1 MNEQTQTVAPSSD
14 VIERMWDFANKIAGA
29 KFLPPEI
36 RGDVASVFY
45 LLATANDMNMPWTFL
60 ARTAFPGEDGG
71 LGIKG
76 EVVLS
81 ALLQRGF
88 GVDVTYTEEPIGCT
102 CTITRPDGPAGSR
115 TFTMEDAARIETRWL
130 PAEERWEKLA
140 ENYFYRNYPK
150 EMCTWRALT
159 MCARVVA
166 PDVIS
171 GAYLP
176 DELARSVRDLH
187 GNGKPAEQAETFE
200 VAEKEEVPAE
210 PEAAS
215 NVAEKREVEAK
226 PAPEPEPEPEPEPD
240 PGKPEPLAEQG
251 EAPQPQVVTYE
262 IWGIM
267 PDAQPA
273 QVAGVAPF
281 TDIKQATAKAVALA
295 NERGFTTLVVQA
307 DGKVRKEVSR
317 HRPAEPAADKPAAQ
331 QQPSF
336 DDLLQKVV
344 AAIGGK
350 GREAKKTAARFLAG
364 YFGVTVKALPAKD
377 KMVEALQVL
386 LPVLDDRVEALRTKP
401 EDLGEELAGRKQPD
415 PLDAEFD
422 RLGWPDHIRMLAGKA
437 RDFRKQTP
445 EQFITWINHPMIDDV
460 SIASMDVEALE
471 VFWPLFL
478 LVKGRAWEPID
489 LAVARGW
496 PVTKTMQDL
505 VTAAGQPVEQWT
517 AEFAAKALDMMR
529 KVATEEQ
536 PTAPEPEAAPPADD
550 EWATAGLPFGD

>member
-1 MNEQTQTVAPSSD
+1 MTEQTQTFPQPVAPSGD

-36 RGDVASVFY
+36 RGDVSSVFY

-60 ARTAFPGEDGG
+60 ARTSFPGEDGG

-88 GVDVTYTEEPIGCT
+88 KVDFAYTDEPIGCT
-102 CTITRPDGPAGSR
+102 CTITRPDGQSGSR
-115 TFTMEDAARIETRWL
+115 TFTMDDAARIETRWL
-130 PAEERWEKLA
+130 PAEERWEKLS
-140 ENYFYRNYPK
+140 ENYFYRNFSK
-150 EMCTWRALT
+150 EMCTWRSLT

-176 DELARSVRDLH
+176 DELARSVRDLQ
-187 GNGKPAEQAETFE
+187 GNGNSKPAEPTNEFV
-200 VAEKEEVPAE
+200 VAEKPEAPTAPEATSEEAVEAEAEAAE
-210 PEAAS
+210 PQT
-215 NVAEKREVEAK
+215 
-226 PAPEPEPEPEPEPD
+226 EPEPKLAPR
-240 PGKPEPLAEQG
+240 KPEP
-251 EAPQPQVVTYE
+251 
-262 IWGIM
+262 
-267 PDAQPA
+267 
-273 QVAGVAPF
+273 
-281 TDIKQATAKAVALA
+281 
-295 NERGFTTLVVQA
+295 
-307 DGKVRKEVSR
+307 
-317 HRPAEPAADKPAAQ
+317 PAEPAAEKPTAQ

-350 GREAKKTAARFLAG
+350 DREAKKTAAHFMAG
-364 YFGVTVKALPAKD
+364 YFGVTIKALPAKD

-386 LPVLDDRVEALRTKP
+386 LPVLNDRVEALRTKP
-401 EDLGEELAGRKQPD
+401 KDLGEELAGRKQPD

-422 RLGWPDHIRMLAGKA
+422 RLGWPEHIRMLAGKA
-437 RDFRKQTP
+437 RDFRQQTP

-505 VTAAGQPVEQWT
+505 VAAAGQPVEQWT

-536 PTAPEPEAAPPADD
+536 PTAPPPPPMATEPEPLDD